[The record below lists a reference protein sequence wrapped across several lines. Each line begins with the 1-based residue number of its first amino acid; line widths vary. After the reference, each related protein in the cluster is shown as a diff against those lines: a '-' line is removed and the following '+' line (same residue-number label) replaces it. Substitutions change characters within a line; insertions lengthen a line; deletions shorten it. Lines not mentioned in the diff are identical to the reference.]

1 MKTNVNICMALK
13 DNYTVFEC
21 YFRQNLSKNSIHLE
35 KCLGGMWPTK
45 SNAKYKFMEARSLQ
59 INMTNTR
66 MVSNV
71 DSFIAYKACR
81 TNDVSVQAGGPLN

>member
-1 MKTNVNICMALK
+1 
-13 DNYTVFEC
+13 
-21 YFRQNLSKNSIHLE
+21 
-35 KCLGGMWPTK
+35 MWPTK

-66 MVSNV
+66 MVSSV
-71 DSFIAYKACR
+71 DSFTAYKACR

>member
-1 MKTNVNICMALK
+1 
-13 DNYTVFEC
+13 
-21 YFRQNLSKNSIHLE
+21 
-35 KCLGGMWPTK
+35 MWPTK

-71 DSFIAYKACR
+71 DSFTAYKACR
-81 TNDVSVQAGGPLN
+81 TNDVSGQAGGAGPLN